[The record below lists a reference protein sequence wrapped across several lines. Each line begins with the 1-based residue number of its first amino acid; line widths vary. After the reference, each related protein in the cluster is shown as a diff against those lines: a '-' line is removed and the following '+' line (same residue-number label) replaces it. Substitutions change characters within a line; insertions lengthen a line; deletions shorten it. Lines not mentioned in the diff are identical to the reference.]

1 MDILKCTICIRP
13 FCHELF
19 TKQISDVLKFA
30 IEDLSYEKLELVYL
44 SVKSLSQLM
53 SPKEFLNMAVDTG
66 MFYKQP
72 NKTKKS
78 T

>member
-1 MDILKCTICIRP
+1 MSDI
-13 FCHELF
+13 
-19 TKQISDVLKFA
+19 LKFA

>member
-1 MDILKCTICIRP
+1 LDILKCTICIRP
-13 FCHELF
+13 FCQELF

-66 MFYKQP
+66 MFYKQQ
-72 NKTKKS
+72 
-78 T
+78 